1 MPDADPAGSYLASD
15 GRTYLST
22 TPPAPGWWLAS
33 DLWWYP
39 PQAGEPWRRTRWG
52 LGDVGW
58 GALVVLAASLIAGVI
73 AVAAGVDPDE
83 LTDDPYLIAVLLVP
97 NVLGFAGVPW
107 IASRRKGIGR
117 LAADYGL
124 TGKGLDVAIGL
135 GAGIVGLIAAGSV
148 GLGIDAL
155 LGAEEAT
162 SNVPV
167 DSLGSTGEI
176 VVFAFAIALVTPV
189 IEELFFRG
197 LLYRSLL
204 KRGRSVVRS
213 TLITTAVFT
222 LPHLTAAS
230 TGTAVVS
237 LSATIFTLGLAFNLA
252 AHWTGNRLL
261 APIIAHMV
269 INGTAVIALA
279 VT

>member
-1 MPDADPAGSYLASD
+1 MPEPDPMGSYLASD
-15 GRTYLST
+15 GDTYQSS

-39 PQAGEPWRRTRWG
+39 PDAAEPWRRTRWG

-58 GALVVLAASLIAGVI
+58 GALVVLVASLLAGVV

-83 LTDDPYLIAVLLVP
+83 LTDNPYLIAGLLLP
-97 NVLGFAGVPW
+97 NVLGFAVVPW
-107 IASRRKGIGR
+107 IASRRKGVGR
-117 LAADYGL
+117 LADDYGL
-124 TGKGLDVAIGL
+124 TGRWRDVAIGL
-135 GAGIVGLIAAGSV
+135 ATGIVGLIAAGSV
-148 GLGIDAL
+148 GFAVDAL
-155 LGAEEAT
+155 LGADEAT

-176 VVFAFAIALVTPV
+176 VVFAFAIAVVTPI

-204 KRGRSVVRS
+204 KRGRSVLRS

-222 LPHLTAAS
+222 VPHLTAVS
-230 TGTAVVS
+230 TGTAVAS
-237 LSATIFTLGLAFNLA
+237 LAAAIFTLGIAFNLA
-252 AHWTGNRLL
+252 AHWTDNRLL
-261 APIIAHMV
+261 APIVAHIV

-279 VT
+279 VA

>member
-1 MPDADPAGSYLASD
+1 MPEPDPAGSYLASD
-15 GRTYLST
+15 GRTYTST
-22 TPPAPGWWLAS
+22 TPPAPGWWMAS

-39 PQAGEPWRRTRWG
+39 PDAAEPWRRTRWG

-58 GALVVLAASLIAGVI
+58 GALVVLAASLVAGFV
-73 AVAAGVDPDE
+73 AVAAGADPDA
-83 LTDDPYLIAVLLVP
+83 LTDDPYLIAAFLLP
-97 NVLGFAGVPW
+97 NLLGFGVVPW
-107 IASRRKGIGR
+107 IASRRKGLGQM
-117 LAADYGL
+117 AADFGL
-124 TGKGLDVAIGL
+124 TGRWRDVAIGL
-135 GAGIVGLIAAGSV
+135 GVGVVALIAAGAV
-148 GLGIDAL
+148 GLAVDSL

-176 VVFAFAIALVTPV
+176 IVFAFAIAVVTPI

-204 KRGRSVVRS
+204 KRGRSVIRS

-222 LPHLTAAS
+222 VPHLTAVS

-237 LSATIFTLGLAFNLA
+237 LAAAIFTLGIAFNLA
-252 AHWTGNRLL
+252 AHWTDNRLL
-261 APIIAHMV
+261 APIIAHIV

-279 VT
+279 VA